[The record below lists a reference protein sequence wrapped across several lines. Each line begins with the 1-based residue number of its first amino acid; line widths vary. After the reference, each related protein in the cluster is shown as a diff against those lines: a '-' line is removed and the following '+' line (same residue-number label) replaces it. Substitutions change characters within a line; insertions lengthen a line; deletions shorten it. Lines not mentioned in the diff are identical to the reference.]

1 MSTAMVHP
9 LRSGTADGIAGPSPA
24 SAMGTSTAGDLVRGP
39 VPVITGKRGAEH
51 PDQTG
56 HVLLRIPPP
65 RVALDV
71 AHPIFS
77 QFPGHCYVKE

>member
-1 MSTAMVHP
+1 M
-9 LRSGTADGIAGPSPA
+9 RSGTADGIAGPSPT
-24 SAMGTSTAGDLVRGP
+24 SATGTPTAGDLMLGP

-51 PDQTG
+51 PGQTG

-65 RVALDV
+65 RVAPDV

-77 QFPGHCYVKE
+77 QFPSYCYVKD

>member
-1 MSTAMVHP
+1 MA
-9 LRSGTADGIAGPSPA
+9 
-24 SAMGTSTAGDLVRGP
+24 TSTAGDLVVGP
-39 VPVITGKRGAEH
+39 VPVIAGKRGAEH
-51 PDQTG
+51 PGQTG
-56 HVLLRIPPP
+56 DVLVRMPPP